1 MGEVPT
7 KLLVHQKRDNLGKEI
22 IQGASVEKVEK
33 VIKNLRQKFHQNIV
47 GLIRGNAQ
55 VSGQISRR
63 VEELERRYYE
73 DIAAQM
79 LTVAKP
85 TYSADYSAPLPRKQ
99 FKWTLG
105 NTVLYAFNLLST
117 IGLFAYFF
125 SYNQL

>member
-125 SYNQL
+125 LQ

>member
-1 MGEVPT
+1 MGEVPI

-47 GLIRGNAQ
+47 GLMRGNAQ

-85 TYSADYSAPLPRKQ
+85 TYSADYSASLPRKQ

-125 SYNQL
+125 LTIR

>member
-1 MGEVPT
+1 M
-7 KLLVHQKRDNLGKEI
+7 
-22 IQGASVEKVEK
+22 
-33 VIKNLRQKFHQNIV
+33 
-47 GLIRGNAQ
+47 RGNAK

-125 SYNQL
+125 FLQLALRKYECKFHLKFLKNIICRKIFENSHLFLYLNKKNEL